1 MSTEIWVS
9 IGIGI
14 MTILLAVFGYTKLKK
29 FDFIFKVVGTLMPT
43 LRAAAKKSGTKWDD
57 KALDVLEGL
66 LTKYDDAE
74 LKKTKAKIE
83 KMDWSDLKKGS
94 PEDESEDDD

>member
-9 IGIGI
+9 IGIGV

-43 LRAAAKKSGTKWDD
+43 LRAAAKKSGNKWDD

-74 LKKTKAKIE
+74 LKKTKEKID

-94 PEDESEDDD
+94 PEDETEDDD